1 MNESNQY
8 IGTTIEKRGNHTVDD
23 INFCRF
29 VIRSLPSAVLTVD
42 SELRITSFNPW
53 AEEITGYVEEE
64 VLGRYCGEVLQG
76 GKCKSSCPL
85 KAVLECKDH
94 VVRIETTIENKWG
107 ETIPVRMNTG
117 GLFDDEGELIG
128 GLEAF
133 HDISYLK
140 VLEREKN
147 NMISMIAHDM
157 RSPLI
162 SIDGFILRLLKRT
175 SDDKTKNYLNI
186 MLREAR
192 KLESLI
198 DEFLEF
204 SRLQSGRL
212 KLDFTE
218 TSLDRELHELCET
231 YEPGALKRGIK
242 IELHSDEALPII
254 QADGKRLHRA
264 LSNLLD
270 NAIKYSEEGGSIHI
284 TTQDKDE
291 KIMVKIVDEGA
302 GIDPR
307 ELPYI
312 FDPFHRGKEVK
323 EKDGFG
329 IGLAA
334 VRTIVEGHGG
344 RIQVKSELD
353 KGSMFTVVLPKTMN
367 SEEEVDSGKILEEP

>member
-1 MNESNQY
+1 MKPFRRSGEF
-8 IGTTIEKRGNHTVDD
+8 GEEMDVDS
-23 INFCRF
+23 IKFCRF
-29 VIRSLPSAVLTVD
+29 VIRSLPVAVLTVD
-42 SELRITSFNPW
+42 SELRITSANPW
-53 AEEITGYVEEE
+53 AEEITGYAEME
-64 VLGRYCGEVLQG
+64 VLGRYCGEILQG
-76 GKCKSSCPL
+76 GRCKSSCPL
-85 KAVLECKDH
+85 KTVLECKDH
-94 VVRIETTIENKWG
+94 VVRIETTIRNKCG

-140 VLEREKN
+140 VLERERN

-162 SIDGFILRLLKRT
+162 GIDGFILRLLKKT
-175 SDDKTKNYLNI
+175 SDDKAREYLNI

-204 SRLQSGRL
+204 SQLQSGKL
-212 KLDFTE
+212 KLNFNA
-218 TSLDRELHELCET
+218 TSLDKELHELLET
-231 YEPGALKRGIK
+231 HEPRALKDGKK

-254 QADGKRLHRA
+254 QADGRRLHRA
-264 LSNLLD
+264 FSNLFD
-270 NAIKYSEEGGSIHI
+270 NAIKYSATGGSIHI
-284 TTQDKDE
+284 TTQDKDDE
-291 KIMVKIVDEGA
+291 IVVKIADEGK

-307 ELPYI
+307 ELPYV
-312 FDPFHRGKEVK
+312 FDPFHRGKEVN
-323 EKDGFG
+323 EGDGFG

-344 RIQVKSELD
+344 RIQVESELD
-353 KGSMFTVVLPKTMN
+353 KGSAFTVFLPKRI
-367 SEEEVDSGKILEEP
+367 DPAKI